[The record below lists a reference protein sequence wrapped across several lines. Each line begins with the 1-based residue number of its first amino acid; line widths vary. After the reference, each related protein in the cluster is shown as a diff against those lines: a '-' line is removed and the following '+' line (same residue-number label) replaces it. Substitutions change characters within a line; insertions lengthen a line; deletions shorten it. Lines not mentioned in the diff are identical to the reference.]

1 MPVRSHGQISC
12 VRLRTGVHYPEK
24 LPEGLPPRTL
34 GVEHVVGATVTGTGE
49 NMRRGQKHA
58 ITLGY
63 PSVCRRLSRAR
74 PKQ

>member
-49 NMRRGQKHA
+49 NMRRGPKARHNFR
-58 ITLGY
+58 ISLG
-63 PSVCRRLSRAR
+63 VRA
-74 PKQ
+74 PQPGSS